1 MKTTTTAFIAAATT
15 AALLLGTGIAIAS
28 ANAAP
33 SSSSER
39 SLPSADELNARIDAA
54 LAVLNDQQGR
64 LYGDALSTED
74 AVERAIT
81 LYLASD
87 GIADESARAELL
99 TEINASKQAV
109 EDAHVLHLRVI
120 WLITRNAAER
130 GTLDHFGLSE
140 MAHTAERLATLTTE
154 FATPDLTLL
163 TAASSAV
170 VITLTSTLPEVE
182 LGVLPADA
190 TTAERLESLVFSLP
204 FTVEQVAIGNG
215 CGISLDAW
223 GCYDP
228 RDSGGLIRITE
239 AGLALTDGELR
250 AVIAHEQRHHQ
261 QLEASVYIYSGTEL
275 VNRAWIEADAY
286 PFGDRFN
293 PDL

>member
-1 MKTTTTAFIAAATT
+1 MKKTTAFIAVATT

-33 SSSSER
+33 SSSNNR
-39 SLPSADELNARIDAA
+39 ALPSAEELTARIDAS

-64 LYGDALSTED
+64 LYGDAISTED

-87 GIADESARAELL
+87 GIADDAARAALF

-130 GTLDHFGLSE
+130 GTLDAFGLSE
-140 MAHTAERLATLTTE
+140 MAHTAERLATAIND
-154 FATPDLTLL
+154 FPTPDLAAL
-163 TAASSAV
+163 TSASSAV
-170 VITLTSTLPEVE
+170 VSTLTGKLPEVE

-204 FTVEQVAIGNG
+204 FTVEQVAISNG
-215 CGISLDAW
+215 CGITADAW

-228 RDSGGLIRITE
+228 RDGGGLIRITE
-239 AGLALTDGELR
+239 TGLALTDAELR

-275 VNRAWIEADAY
+275 VNREWIEGDAY
-286 PFGDRFN
+286 PFGDKYN